1 MPALPIPRQILFRQ
15 AKKIGC
21 IFFFF
26 LLFIYHI
33 IYNRYFLILIFNVRQ
48 SNGDGSF
55 IGFCLSPTPF
65 FFNCFFNFLE
75 FWLQLLNARDMK
87 IQNTY
92 TLEYIQK
99 GWNGFF
105 IFEC

>member
-48 SNGDGSF
+48 SNGDGF
-55 IGFCLSPTPF
+55 VYRLLPLPHPL

-99 GWNGFF
+99 G
-105 IFEC
+105 